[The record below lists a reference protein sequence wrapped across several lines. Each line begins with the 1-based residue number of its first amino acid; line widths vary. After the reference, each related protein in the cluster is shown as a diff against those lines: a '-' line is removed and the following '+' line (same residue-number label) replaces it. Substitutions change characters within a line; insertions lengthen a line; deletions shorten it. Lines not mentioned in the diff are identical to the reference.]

1 MINIFSKTIIQ
12 KEANYGESKLPRI
25 IVAGD
30 FSPSSFILKKG
41 MLHSL
46 GKYVSLSYQ
55 AKILFLN

>member
-1 MINIFSKTIIQ
+1 MISIFSKTIIQ

-41 MLHSL
+41 ILHSL